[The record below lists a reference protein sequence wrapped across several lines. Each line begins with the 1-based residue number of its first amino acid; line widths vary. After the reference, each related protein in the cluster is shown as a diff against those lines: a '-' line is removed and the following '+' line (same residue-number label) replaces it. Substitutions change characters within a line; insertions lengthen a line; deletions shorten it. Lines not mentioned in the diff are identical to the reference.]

1 MWVKHFV
8 LSIITFTG
16 GATTINVTDT
26 CGQQGGVF
34 NYPAALN
41 ISGNW

>member
-26 CGQQGGVF
+26 CGQKEEFLIIQRF
-34 NYPAALN
+34 
-41 ISGNW
+41 